1 MIFTVTFSG
10 LTQNGSIKRVGAII
24 WNDQKK
30 GPPKA
35 SRKSNILDNVLARA
49 IRTEDGLVFADKE
62 PRKFMTNLSLVYR
75 APQLYATKAIQ
86 SG

>member
-1 MIFTVTFSG
+1 MILTVTFSG
-10 LTQNGSIKRVGAII
+10 LTQRGSIKRVGAIL

-30 GPPKA
+30 DPPRA
-35 SRKSNILDNVLARA
+35 SRESNILANVLARA

-75 APQLYATKAIQ
+75 APQLMASKPVR